1 MTVPSVRPRVVSKNG
16 FHLFVM
22 NKNTAYCGLNCR
34 ECNAYIATMNDDDEL
49 RTSVAKKWDSPDYL
63 VSKEDINCIGCRIEP
78 GAHFKWCGSCAVRK
92 CASERG
98 VETCAHCDD
107 YVCSTLKE
115 WLTMAG
121 DEARERLEKIHAA
134 L

>member
-1 MTVPSVRPRVVSKNG
+1 
-16 FHLFVM
+16 M
-22 NKNTAYCGLNCR
+22 NRNIAYCGLNCA
-34 ECNAYIATMNDDDEL
+34 ECDAYTATISDDDEL
-49 RTSVAKKWDSPDYL
+49 RTNVAKKWDSPDYP

-78 GAHFKWCGSCAVRK
+78 GAHFKWCGSCTVRK

-121 DEARERLEKIHAA
+121 DEARERLEKIHAG